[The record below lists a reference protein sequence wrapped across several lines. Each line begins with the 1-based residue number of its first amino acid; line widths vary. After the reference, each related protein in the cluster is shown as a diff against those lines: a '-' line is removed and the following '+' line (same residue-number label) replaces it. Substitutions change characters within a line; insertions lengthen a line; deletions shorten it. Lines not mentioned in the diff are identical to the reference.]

1 LRLYNRFDTVG
12 TFLELD
18 EAGLPNPTFVPV
30 VYNTHR
36 LVIIIIIIIVVIIL
50 RSYFVGKACQISD
63 HSK

>member
-1 LRLYNRFDTVG
+1 VQLRPYNRFDIMG

-18 EAGLPNPTFVPV
+18 EAGLANPTFVLV

-36 LVIIIIIIIVVIIL
+36 LVVIIIIVVII
-50 RSYFVGKACQISD
+50 RSYVFGKACQISD